1 MAPVTFGPKPP
12 KKIKAW
18 EKPGGKVIANP
29 NLVSLAENKSWK
41 PTKYVSYLWV
51 LPSQNN
57 LFVGIETQVL
67 TEHVVKG
74 VIKSWDKTP
83 FSSTEQM
90 YGHPTLIGGATA
102 LYGGELLYKPSLGSA
117 SGWIINGASGR
128 YGRSESKVLNSA
140 YLRLAQSLFSWLIG
154 LDVNISSYRV

>member
-1 MAPVTFGPKPP
+1 MAPEFGPKPP
-12 KKIKAW
+12 RSIKVW
-18 EKPGGKVIANP
+18 EKSGGQVIANP
-29 NLVSLAENKSWK
+29 NFVSLAENRNWE

-67 TEHVVKG
+67 TEHAVKRFYMREFPYT
-74 VIKSWDKTP
+74 K
-83 FSSTEQM
+83 QM

-128 YGRSESKVLNSA
+128 YGRNRIRPINSA
-140 YLRLAQSLFSWLIG
+140 YLRLAQTLFYRLIG
-154 LDVNISSYRV
+154 LYVNISSYEVLRKG